1 MGKSISD
8 NFKEFST
15 ATQDYIESSV
25 NYHKL
30 DLYKKLVKIL
40 VSASYNLIL
49 AFFLLIALLF
59 LSVAASIYIGNQLD
73 SVPAGYLIVGG
84 FYIIVMI
91 ILAFTL
97 KSKLQIIILKK
108 TSKQLFNTNEDITVT
123 EYEDVQ

>member
-8 NFKEFST
+8 NFKEFSA

-30 DLYKKLVKIL
+30 DLYKKLVKLL
-40 VSASYNLIL
+40 VSASYSLIL
-49 AFFLLIALLF
+49 GFVLLIALLF
-59 LSVAASIYIGNQLD
+59 LSVAACIYIGNQLD
-73 SVPAGYLIVGG
+73 SVPAGYLIVGC
-84 FYIIVMI
+84 FYIVIMI